1 MSFLSFFLNDFKFFL
16 PEIFLATSILSL
28 TLYCSLVATSRELG
42 FPVMVK
48 SLNKLCLLVL
58 FFTFLLVGNEQGCF
72 QVVYQNTFIFD
83 GLTASSKQVILFF
96 TFVCL
101 LISERS
107 ILTHKINNFE
117 YLLLILSA
125 VLGLML
131 LISSYDL
138 ISLYLCIELQS
149 LCLYALAASK
159 KDSSLSTEA
168 GLKYFI
174 LGSFSSGLLLFGI
187 SLIYGCTGS
196 TSFGSIFLLLAS
208 ADNSSVT
215 VLIEVLSKALFFI
228 SLAFFFKIAAAP
240 LHMWSPDVYEG
251 SPMSST
257 VFFAVIPKLA
267 LFSVFL
273 RFFTVMGPNFS
284 NFLLSLLVF
293 FSLFSAVVG
302 SFGALKQKKLKRLL
316 AYSSVSH
323 VGYLL
328 LAMASCSFEGNQAL
342 FLYLIIYMVASV
354 TIWSCV
360 FSVDTF
366 GNRFRAKTLA
376 DFAGVASLNPL
387 LALTGMLSF
396 FSLAGVPPLAGF
408 LAKLSIFHAAICSSI
423 ILASV
428 LSILTSV
435 VASFYYIRLVKNLYF
450 EPSRVVSSL
459 RYSHKGVE
467 SLPLSVSREC
477 SVVLGVGFFSLV
489 ILFAYPTPLFVL
501 SQKMALCLF

>member
-1 MSFLSFFLNDFKFFL
+1 
-16 PEIFLATSILSL
+16 
-28 TLYCSLVATSRELG
+28 
-42 FPVMVK
+42 
-48 SLNKLCLLVL
+48 
-58 FFTFLLVGNEQGCF
+58 
-72 QVVYQNTFIFD
+72 
-83 GLTASSKQVILFF
+83 
-96 TFVCL
+96 
-101 LISERS
+101 
-107 ILTHKINNFE
+107 
-117 YLLLILSA
+117 
-125 VLGLML
+125 
-131 LISSYDL
+131 
-138 ISLYLCIELQS
+138 
-149 LCLYALAASK
+149 
-159 KDSSLSTEA
+159 
-168 GLKYFI
+168 
-174 LGSFSSGLLLFGI
+174 
-187 SLIYGCTGS
+187 
-196 TSFGSIFLLLAS
+196 
-208 ADNSSVT
+208 
-215 VLIEVLSKALFFI
+215 
-228 SLAFFFKIAAAP
+228 
-240 LHMWSPDVYEG
+240 MWSPDVYEG

-257 VFFAVIPKLA
+257 VFFEVIPKLD

-328 LAMASCSFEGNQAL
+328 LAMSSCSFEGNQAL

-360 FSVDTF
+360 FSVDTV

-489 ILFAYPTPLFVL
+489 ILFAYPTPLFLL